1 MGNREDLL
9 EGAKRC
15 LVERGW
21 ANTTVRDIAAAAG
34 VSHAAIGYHFGS
46 RERLLVQALLEE
58 LDELDSRMAPDGQ
71 PATAVDRWQA
81 VLESFS
87 TDKALWTSH
96 LEAIVQAQRN
106 DELRARLA
114 EGQQRARA
122 EMGGSVALAVVLGM
136 MVQSLIDPD
145 STPTA
150 AEAVAELRELA
161 GPSARAAASVERVAK
176 HT

>member
-46 RERLLVQALLEE
+46 RERLLVRALFEE
-58 LDELDSRMAPDGQ
+58 LDELDARMAPERRSEI
-71 PATAVDRWQA
+71 AVEQWRP
-81 VLESFS
+81 VIESFT

-96 LEAIVQAQRN
+96 LEAIAQAQRN

-114 EGQQRARA
+114 EGQQRARG
-122 EMGGSVALAVVLGM
+122 EMGGSVALAVVLGLM
-136 MVQSLIDPD
+136 IQSLIDPD
-145 STPTA
+145 SAPTA
-150 AEAVAELRELA
+150 AQAVAELRALA
-161 GPSARAAASVERVAK
+161 GDGKAISQRD
-176 HT
+176 

>member
-58 LDELDSRMAPDGQ
+58 LDELDTRMAPDGQ
-71 PATAVDRWQA
+71 PATAIERWQA
-81 VLESFS
+81 MLESFT
-87 TDKALWTSH
+87 TDKELWTSH

-114 EGQQRARA
+114 EGQQRARE
-122 EMGGSVALAVVLGM
+122 EMGGSVALAVVLGLM
-136 MVQSLIDPD
+136 IQSLIDPE
-145 STPTA
+145 SAPTA
-150 AEAVAELRELA
+150 DEAVAELRALA
-161 GPSARAAASVERVAK
+161 SGDRPSPRRD
-176 HT
+176 

>member
-46 RERLLVQALLEE
+46 RERLLVQALFEE
-58 LDELDSRMAPDGQ
+58 LDELDARMSPDGQ
-71 PATAVDRWQA
+71 PAATAVERWQA
-81 VLESFS
+81 VLESFT

-114 EGQQRARA
+114 EGQERAR
-122 EMGGSVALAVVLGM
+122 EELGGSVALAVVLGM
-136 MVQSLIDPD
+136 MIQSLIDPE
-145 STPTA
+145 SAPTA
-150 AEAVAELRELA
+150 AQAVAELRELA
-161 GPSARAAASVERVAK
+161 GGEGKATSRRD
-176 HT
+176 

>member
-46 RERLLVQALLEE
+46 RERLLVQALFEE
-58 LDELDSRMAPDGQ
+58 LDELDTRMAPDRRSE
-71 PATAVDRWQA
+71 TAVEQWRP
-81 VLESFS
+81 VIESFT

-96 LEAIVQAQRN
+96 LEAIAQAQRN

-122 EMGGSVALAVVLGM
+122 EMGGSVALAVALGLM
-136 MVQSLIDPD
+136 IQSLIDPD
-145 STPTA
+145 SAPTA
-150 AEAVAELRELA
+150 AQAVAELRALTGDGKA
-161 GPSARAAASVERVAK
+161 ISQRD
-176 HT
+176 

>member
-58 LDELDSRMAPDGQ
+58 LDELDTRMAPDRQ
-71 PATAVDRWQA
+71 SAAAVDQWRP
-81 VLESFS
+81 VIESFI

-96 LEAIVQAQRN
+96 LEAIAQAQRN

-114 EGQQRARA
+114 EGQRRARD
-122 EMGGSVALAVVLGM
+122 ELGGPVALAIVLGLM
-136 MVQSLIDPD
+136 IQSLIDPE
-145 STPTA
+145 SAPTA
-150 AEAVAELRELA
+150 TQAVAEIHALANEKRQREN
-161 GPSARAAASVERVAK
+161 PE
-176 HT
+176 

>member
-1 MGNREDLL
+1 MPAPDSDI

-15 LVERGW
+15 LIERGW

-46 RERLLVQALLEE
+46 RERLLVQALFEE
-58 LDELDSRMAPDGQ
+58 LDELDARMSPDGQ
-71 PATAVDRWQA
+71 SAATAVQRWQA
-81 VLESFS
+81 VLESFT

-114 EGQQRARA
+114 EGQQRQA
-122 EMGGSVALAVVLGM
+122 EISAQVMLL
-136 MVQSLIDPD
+136 QQ
-145 STPTA
+145 
-150 AEAVAELRELA
+150 
-161 GPSARAAASVERVAK
+161 GP
-176 HT
+176 

>member
-9 EGAKRC
+9 QGAKSC

-58 LDELDSRMAPDGQ
+58 LDELDARLSPDGA
-71 PATAVDRWQA
+71 PAAAVDQWRA
-81 VLESFS
+81 MLESFT

-96 LEAIVQAQRN
+96 LEAIVQAGRN

-114 EGQQRARA
+114 EGQQRART
-122 EMGGSVALAVVLGM
+122 ELGGPVALAVVLGLM
-136 MVQSLIDPD
+136 IQSLIDPD
-145 STPTA
+145 SAPGA
-150 AEAVAELRELA
+150 GEVMAELRTLA
-161 GPSARAAASVERVAK
+161 SHSA
-176 HT
+176 HLPQ

>member
-9 EGAKRC
+9 EGAKHC

-58 LDELDSRMAPDGQ
+58 LDELDARLTPDGQ
-71 PATAVDRWQA
+71 PAAALDQWQA
-81 VLESFS
+81 MLESFT

-114 EGQQRARA
+114 EGQHRARA
-122 EMGGSVALAVVLGM
+122 ELGGPVALAVVLGLM
-136 MVQSLIDPD
+136 IQSLIDSESAP
-145 STPTA
+145 SPS
-150 AEAVAELRELA
+150 EVVAELRALA
-161 GPSARAAASVERVAK
+161 TGG
-176 HT
+176 HTTG

>member
-58 LDELDSRMAPDGQ
+58 LDELDTRMAPDGQ
-71 PATAVDRWQA
+71 PATAVDQWRA
-81 VLESFS
+81 MLESFT

-106 DELRARLA
+106 DELRTRLA
-114 EGQQRARA
+114 EGQQRART
-122 EMGGSVALAVVLGM
+122 ELGGSVPLAVILGLM
-136 MVQSLIDPD
+136 IQSLIDPD
-145 STPTA
+145 SAPTA
-150 AEAVAELRELA
+150 DAVVAELRELA
-161 GPSARAAASVERVAK
+161 SHSGPTPR
-176 HT
+176 

>member
-9 EGAKRC
+9 GGAKRC

-58 LDELDSRMAPDGQ
+58 LDELDTRMTPDRQ
-71 PATAVDRWQA
+71 SATAVDQWRP
-81 VLESFS
+81 VIESFT

-114 EGQQRARA
+114 EGQHRART
-122 EMGGSVALAVVLGM
+122 EMGGSVALAVVLGLM
-136 MVQSLIDPD
+136 IQSLIDPE
-145 STPTA
+145 SAPTA
-150 AEAVAELRELA
+150 GEAVAELRALA
-161 GPSARAAASVERVAK
+161 SEKRQRETPE
-176 HT
+176 

>member
-9 EGAKRC
+9 QGAKRC

-21 ANTTVRDIAAAAG
+21 ANTTVRDIAASAG

-58 LDELDSRMAPDGQ
+58 LDELDTRMSTERHSAAPVDQWQ
-71 PATAVDRWQA
+71 PVID
-81 VLESFS
+81 SFT

-114 EGQQRARA
+114 EGQRRART
-122 EMGGSVALAVVLGM
+122 EMGGSVALAVVLGLM
-136 MVQSLIDPD
+136 IQSLIDPD
-145 STPTA
+145 SAPSA
-150 AEAVAELRELA
+150 PQAIAEMRELA
-161 GPSARAAASVERVAK
+161 NGGT
-176 HT
+176 HTPR

>member
-21 ANTTVRDIAAAAG
+21 SNTTVRDIAAAAG

-58 LDELDSRMAPDGQ
+58 LDELDARMS
-71 PATAVDRWQA
+71 PAGPPAAAVARWQA
-81 VLESFS
+81 VIESFT
-87 TDKALWTSH
+87 TDKSLWTSH
-96 LEAIVQAQRN
+96 LEAVAQAQRN

-114 EGQQRARA
+114 EGQQRART
-122 EMGGSVALAVVLGM
+122 EMGGSVALAVVLGLM
-136 MVQSLIDPD
+136 IQSLIDPE

-150 AEAVAELRELA
+150 AQTVAELRELA
-161 GPSARAAASVERVAK
+161 TGGHPQKDRAT
-176 HT
+176 HG

>member
-9 EGAKRC
+9 DGAKRC

-58 LDELDSRMAPDGQ
+58 LDELDARLTSDGQ
-71 PATAVDRWQA
+71 AATALDRWRP
-81 VLESFS
+81 VIESFT

-96 LEAIVQAQRN
+96 LEAIAQAQRN

-122 EMGGSVALAVVLGM
+122 EMGGSVALAIVLGLM
-136 MVQSLIDPD
+136 IQSLIDPE
-145 STPTA
+145 SAPTA
-150 AEAVAELRELA
+150 PQAIAELRQLA
-161 GPSARAAASVERVAK
+161 TGRHPQQHRATHR
-176 HT
+176 

>member
-58 LDELDSRMAPDGQ
+58 LDELDARMAPDGE
-71 PATAVDRWQA
+71 PLAAADRWRA
-81 VLESFS
+81 VVESFT
-87 TDKALWTSH
+87 TDKSLWTSH
-96 LEAIVQAQRN
+96 LEAIAHAQRN

-114 EGQQRARA
+114 EGQRRARA
-122 EMGGSVALAVVLGM
+122 EMGGSVALAMVLGLM
-136 MVQSLIDPD
+136 IQSLIDPD
-145 STPTA
+145 SAPTA
-150 AEAVAELRELA
+150 AEAIDELRELA
-161 GPSARAAASVERVAK
+161 NESRRAPNPD
-176 HT
+176 

>member
-9 EGAKRC
+9 QGAKRC

-58 LDELDSRMAPDGQ
+58 LDELDARMAPEGE
-71 PATAVDRWQA
+71 PAMDRWRA
-81 VLESFS
+81 VIESFT

-122 EMGGSVALAVVLGM
+122 EMGGSVALAVVLGLM
-136 MVQSLIDPD
+136 IQTLIDPE
-145 STPTA
+145 SAPTA

-161 GPSARAAASVERVAK
+161 GGGHPPPP
-176 HT
+176 

>member
-9 EGAKRC
+9 AGAKRC

-58 LDELDSRMAPDGQ
+58 LDELDARMAPNGQ
-71 PATAVDRWQA
+71 ATTAVDRWRP
-81 VLESFS
+81 VIESFT

-96 LEAIVQAQRN
+96 LEAVAQAQRN

-122 EMGGSVALAVVLGM
+122 EMGGSVALAVVLGLM
-136 MVQSLIDPD
+136 IQSLIDPQSAPSAD
-145 STPTA
+145 
-150 AEAVAELRELA
+150 EVVAELRELD
-161 GPSARAAASVERVAK
+161 GS
-176 HT
+176 HHQTG

>member
-58 LDELDSRMAPDGQ
+58 LDELDARMAADGDS
-71 PATAVDRWQA
+71 AAAVDRWQA
-81 VLESFS
+81 VLESFA

-114 EGQQRARA
+114 EGQRRART
-122 EMGGSVALAVVLGM
+122 EMGGSVALAVVLGLM
-136 MVQSLIDPD
+136 IQSLIDPD
-145 STPTA
+145 SAPTA
-150 AEAVAELRELA
+150 GEAIAELRQMSA
-161 GPSARAAASVERVAK
+161 GGKSGA
-176 HT
+176 H